1 MEQPGDRKDW
11 WEWAMPKRRKSITDG
26 MTNEQKLES
35 AVERELIS
43 LETSPCARVP
53 SFPAG
58 YALVLPG
65 PKGHAKYVIN
75 IRDRL
80 KAAGFCF
87 DADSKVWYKALPL
100 A

>member
-1 MEQPGDRKDW
+1 MRQGAE
-11 WEWAMPKRRKSITDG
+11 
-26 MTNEQKLES
+26 
-35 AVERELIS
+35 
-43 LETSPCARVP
+43 
-53 SFPAG
+53 
-58 YALVLPG
+58 LPG
-65 PKGHAKYVIN
+65 RLRAGFAWAKRAVGHAKYVIN